1 MGRIVK
7 NLDGFIKYHG
17 CGLYHRD
24 GSNVSVTKWR
34 GCAAPFVEQLLS

>member
-7 NLDGFIKYHG
+7 ILQDGFIKYHG

-24 GSNVSVTKWR
+24 GSNVLVTKWR
-34 GCAAPFVEQLLS
+34 DCSKPINA